1 MVEAVFIS
9 AHCGT
14 WGNSCIRV
22 LHYVGFYI
30 TSVSDQGIDRKGYGI
45 NEMNNTRSAGPDD
58 LGTKST
64 KTVQRLNSYDSSVDQ
79 LLKAALVAR

>member
-1 MVEAVFIS
+1 MEEAVFIS

-22 LHYVGFYI
+22 LHYVGFCI
-30 TSVSDQGIDRKGYGI
+30 TSVSDQGIDRKGYGV

-58 LGTKST
+58 LEL
-64 KTVQRLNSYDSSVDQ
+64 RA
-79 LLKAALVAR
+79 LKQSRD